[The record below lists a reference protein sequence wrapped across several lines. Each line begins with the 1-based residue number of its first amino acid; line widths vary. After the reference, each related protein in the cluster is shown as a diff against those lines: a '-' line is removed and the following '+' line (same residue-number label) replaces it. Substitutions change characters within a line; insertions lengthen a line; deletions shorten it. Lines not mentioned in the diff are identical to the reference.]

1 MKQLLLGNEAV
12 ARGLYEAGVRVVSS
26 YPGTPSTEITE
37 AAAKFEEIYCEW
49 APNEKVAAEVAA
61 GASIA
66 GARSFCAMK
75 HVGLNVA
82 ADLLY
87 TISYTGINGG
97 MVIAVADDPGMH
109 SSQNEQ
115 DSRHHAIAS
124 KVPMLEPS
132 DSAECCSFTKLAYS
146 LSEEYDTPVI
156 IRLSTRISHSCSI
169 VDTQDRK
176 EIDLKP
182 YEKQPSKYVVL
193 PAFARAKH
201 PLVEER
207 TKKLSQWAENCDINR
222 VEDNHAKIGVIVS
235 GATYQYAKE
244 ALGDTVSYLK
254 LGMVHPL
261 PVDLIRNFANMVE
274 TTYVIEELDPIIETH
289 CNRIGVNVIGK
300 ELFPICG
307 ELSQKLIKKLMLHQE
322 DEVLSLDEPTPV
334 RPPVMC
340 CGCPHRGVFYELKK
354 ANVFVSGDIG
364 CYTLG
369 ASAPLNAMDTC
380 LCMGGSV
387 SGLHGFNKARGA
399 QGEKKS
405 VAVIGDSTFMHSGIT
420 GLIDIAYNKS
430 NSVVIILDNSTTG
443 MTGHQ
448 QNPTTGKNI
457 YNEPAAAVD
466 LEALCKAVGV
476 QRVTVVDPFNLKQ
489 VRTVLK
495 EELAA
500 EELSVIIARRPCAL
514 LKTVKHNPPLFINP
528 EKCVG
533 CRACL
538 GIGCPAISMK
548 NKKAVIDATQCV
560 GCGVCVGLCGVKA
573 IGKQEVVS

>member
-1 MKQLLLGNEAV
+1 
-12 ARGLYEAGVRVVSS
+12 
-26 YPGTPSTEITE
+26 
-37 AAAKFEEIYCEW
+37 
-49 APNEKVAAEVAA
+49 
-61 GASIA
+61 
-66 GARSFCAMK
+66 
-75 HVGLNVA
+75 
-82 ADLLY
+82 
-87 TISYTGINGG
+87 
-97 MVIAVADDPGMH
+97 
-109 SSQNEQ
+109 
-115 DSRHHAIAS
+115 
-124 KVPMLEPS
+124 
-132 DSAECCSFTKLAYS
+132 
-146 LSEEYDTPVI
+146 
-156 IRLSTRISHSCSI
+156 
-169 VDTQDRK
+169 
-176 EIDLKP
+176 
-182 YEKQPSKYVVL
+182 
-193 PAFARAKH
+193 
-201 PLVEER
+201 
-207 TKKLSQWAENCDINR
+207 
-222 VEDNHAKIGVIVS
+222 
-235 GATYQYAKE
+235 
-244 ALGDTVSYLK
+244 
-254 LGMVHPL
+254 
-261 PVDLIRNFANMVE
+261 
-274 TTYVIEELDPIIETH
+274 
-289 CNRIGVNVIGK
+289 
-300 ELFPICG
+300 
-307 ELSQKLIKKLMLHQE
+307 
-322 DEVLSLDEPTPV
+322 
-334 RPPVMC
+334 MC

-399 QGEKKS
+399 EGEKKS

-500 EELSVIIARRPCAL
+500 EEPSVIIARRPCAL